1 MKYNRIL
8 LKLSGEAL
16 GGEKGFG
23 IDYDTLSVFINEILE
38 ISKMGVQVGIVIGGG
53 NIFRGLKG
61 ATKGFNRVKGDYM
74 GMLATVINAIAL
86 QSELIESGAKARVLT
101 STFMEPFAER
111 YTKDRAE
118 EALGKNEIVIFAGGT
133 GNPFFS
139 TDSGAALR
147 GVEIN
152 ADVLLKGTNVD
163 GVYTADPKLDKSA
176 TKFSKISF
184 DEVMQKQL
192 KVMDL
197 TAFTLCYENKLPI
210 IVFKMSDSGTL
221 KRIVMGEALGT
232 VVS

>member
-23 IDYDTLSVFINEILE
+23 IDHETLSVFINEILE

-61 ATKGFNRVKGDYM
+61 AKKGFNRVKGDYM

-86 QSELIESGAKARVLT
+86 QSEFIESGVKARVLT

-118 EALGKNEIVIFAGGT
+118 EALNNNEIVIFAGGT

-163 GVYTADPKLDKSA
+163 GVYSADPKLDKTA
-176 TKFSKISF
+176 TKYDSISF
-184 DEVMQKQL
+184 DEVMLKQL

-197 TAFTLCYENKLPI
+197 TAFTLCYENNLPI
-210 IVFKMSDSGTL
+210 IVFKMSDNGTL
-221 KRIVMGEALGT
+221 KKIVMGEKLGT
-232 VVS
+232 IVF

>member
-23 IDYDTLSVFINEILE
+23 IDHETLSAFINEILE

-61 ATKGFNRVKGDYM
+61 AKKGFNRVKGDYM

-86 QSELIESGAKARVLT
+86 QSEFIENGAKARVLT

-111 YTKDRAE
+111 YTKDRSE
-118 EALGKNEIVIFAGGT
+118 EALANNEIVIFAGGT

-163 GVYTADPKLDKSA
+163 GVYTADPKLDKTA
-176 TKFSKISF
+176 TRFNEISF
-184 DEVMQKQL
+184 DEVMQNQL

-197 TAFTLCYENKLPI
+197 TAFTLCYENNLPI
-210 IVFKMSDSGTL
+210 IVFKMSDIGTL
-221 KRIVMGEALGT
+221 KKIVMGEKLGT
-232 VVS
+232 LVN